1 MSVIEKKPPV
11 ISWERDVPASCKT
24 CGEFRYVSALAYA
37 AHADKREIE
46 RLIGQIEAMKTHVNT
61 FQDIVR
67 EISGENRIRLQAKL
81 DELRAV
87 AGMRSR
93 R

>member
-1 MSVIEKKPPV
+1 MPVIEKKPPV

-46 RLIGQIEAMKTHVNT
+46 RLIGQIEAMKNHINI
-61 FQDIVR
+61 FQDLVR
-67 EISGENRIRLQAKL
+67 EISGENRTRLQAKL
-81 DELRAV
+81 DDLRSS

>member
-11 ISWERDVPASCKT
+11 ISWEKDLPVSCKT

-37 AHADKREIE
+37 AHTDKREIE
-46 RLIGQIEAMKTHVNT
+46 RLIGQIEAMKNHINT

-81 DELRAV
+81 DELRAA

>member
-46 RLIGQIEAMKTHVNT
+46 RLIGQIEAMKNHINI
-61 FQDIVR
+61 FQDLVR
-67 EISGENRIRLQAKL
+67 GISGENRTRLQAKL
-81 DELRAV
+81 DDLRSS

>member
-46 RLIGQIEAMKTHVNT
+46 RLIGQIEAMKNHINI
-61 FQDIVR
+61 FQDLVR
-67 EISGENRIRLQAKL
+67 EISGENRTRLQAKL
-81 DELRAV
+81 DELRAA